1 MKTMTFH
8 IATVDDLKTAIT
20 STDFAIEPKL
30 DGIRAL
36 AVVDNG
42 DVKLLNRHGNLLV
55 SSQVNRCRAAIETKL
70 AHDFPS
76 GYWVLD
82 GEIMPSD
89 GTFWVFDLVQAP
101 GVCNENYEFQ
111 HRREA
116 LERLAELLAWEL
128 EISPIM
134 HVVSHAVSTAGKA
147 ALVAMIMAD
156 GGEGVMIK
164 SRAAKYSGR
173 RVRHSLKWKI
183 TKTADVVVTARNT
196 DGKCNASLAVFDGG
210 KRVDVGDVSML
221 GRPDVPVGTVLEV
234 KFLYVTEGTRLYQ
247 PRVVGVR
254 YDKTAAECELHQ
266 LADLVVNKV
275 AATKADVA

>member
-8 IATVDDLKTAIT
+8 TATVNDLRTAIA
-20 STDFAIEPKL
+20 SEDFAIEPKL
-30 DGIRAL
+30 DGIRAM
-36 AVVDNG
+36 AVIDDGKVQ
-42 DVKLLNRHGNLLV
+42 LLNRHGKVLA
-55 SSQVNRCRAAIETKL
+55 SSQVNWCRGSIEAKL
-70 AHDFPS
+70 ERDFPS
-76 GYWVLD
+76 GYWILD
-82 GEIMPSD
+82 GEIMPAD

-101 GVCNENYEFQ
+101 GVCNEDYAFRY
-111 HRREA
+111 RRDA
-116 LERLAELLAWEL
+116 LEHLAELLAWENDPK
-128 EISPIM
+128 PII
-134 HVVSHAVSTAGKA
+134 HIVSHAVSEAGKG

-164 SRAAKYSGR
+164 SLKSPYAGR

-196 DGKCNASLAVFDGG
+196 DGKCNASLGVFDSG
-210 KRVDVGDVSML
+210 KLVNVGDVSMI

-254 YDKTAAECELHQ
+254 YDKTGGECEMHQ
-266 LADLVVNKV
+266 LTDLVVNKV
-275 AATKADVA
+275 TATKADAA